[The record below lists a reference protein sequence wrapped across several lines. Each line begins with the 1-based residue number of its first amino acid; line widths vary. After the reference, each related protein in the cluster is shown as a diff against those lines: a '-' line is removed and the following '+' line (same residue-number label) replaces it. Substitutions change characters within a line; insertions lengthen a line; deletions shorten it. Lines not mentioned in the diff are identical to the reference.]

1 MSNANMIFLTL
12 LNKFCMA
19 KFARRAFNGVSI
31 FLFGFLGVFGFLIY
45 ISRLP
50 RLNIDNIIVV
60 GNKVVETEAI
70 KEVAE
75 KELAGD
81 YFFVFPKTNIF
92 LYPKNKLEYALL
104 NEFKRIKDVSFLV
117 EDRKMLRMDVSERTP
132 KYLWCDGIVM
142 SPSVPE
148 NCYFMDE
155 GGFIFDEAPYF
166 SGEVYFK
173 FYGTASL
180 LEKSFENLISFKK
193 TLEGMGLRPA
203 VLSIQENRDV
213 RIFLSTSTGPE
224 IIFKVDSD
232 FQKVTENL
240 EAALTTEPLQS
251 DFKNKYSSLLYIDL
265 RFGNKVYFKFNES
278 R

>member
-1 MSNANMIFLTL
+1 MKRNI
-12 LNKFCMA
+12 LNSPRLSELK
-19 KFARRAFNGVSI
+19 KHRRRAFLGKTLI
-31 FLFGFLGVFGFLIY
+31 FLFGFLVVFGFLIY

-117 EDRKMLRMDVSERTP
+117 EDRKMLRMVVSERTP

-155 GGFIFDEAPYF
+155 GGVIFDEAPYF

>member
-1 MSNANMIFLTL
+1 MKRNI
-12 LNKFCMA
+12 LNSPRLSELK
-19 KFARRAFNGVSI
+19 KHRRRAFLGKTLI
-31 FLFGFLGVFGFLIY
+31 FLFGFLVVFGFLIY

-92 LYPKNKLEYALL
+92 LYPKNKLEYDLL

-117 EDRKMLRMDVSERTP
+117 EDRKMLRMVVSERTP

>member
-1 MSNANMIFLTL
+1 MKRNI
-12 LNKFCMA
+12 LNSPRLSELK
-19 KFARRAFNGVSI
+19 KHRRRAFLGKTLI
-31 FLFGFLGVFGFLIY
+31 FLFGFLVVFGFLIY

-117 EDRKMLRMDVSERTP
+117 EDRKMLRMVVSERTP